1 MKFSSF
7 INLFIGIVFFVTCAS
22 AQTKKAPARTKKTTA
37 QTGKKTSVDYV
48 DPNIGGIGQLLVATD
63 PMVFL
68 PGGQTKLCSNP
79 WPEIYDRYLA
89 DKVFSFSL
97 KDEVR
102 YGTKTI
108 PGWIMATTGNIEVT
122 PAKMA
127 SNYDHDQE
135 KVTPYYSSLLLEDYD
150 ITAEYTIAEHSSI
163 FKFTFPQSADG
174 HILLSDNAEF
184 KIVDETTITW
194 QGAGGFG
201 GGNGGGGG
209 GRGGRGS
216 YFYAKFSKPFKS
228 FGTWSGDK
236 ASPGVNAQSG
246 TNVGAYANFVT
257 SKGEQVEVKIGSS
270 NISSDDAKQNL
281 EKDIPAWN
289 FEAVK
294 NAAKNK
300 WIASLDLFKVE
311 GGTEAQRKIFY
322 TGIYF
327 NLGGENLEGR
337 MKIGGDKL
345 AERSQR
351 YASLEKSQLYPATI
365 GQGGMFQHTNLVE
378 VAGQYLRGI
387 RDFDVE
393 RAYENMKTD
402 WMESTKLPWRRGP
415 ASHLDSF
422 YVKNGFFPALAPGQ
436 KEWIPQVHPSERR
449 QSVTVTLQGAYEA
462 WCIAQVAKGL
472 GKTADYEY
480 FMKHA
485 HDYQNVF
492 NKETGFMSPKT
503 EDGKWVT
510 PFDPKLGGGQ
520 GGRDY
525 FAEMNSWIYTFY
537 VSHDIQGL
545 INLFGGNNNFNAK
558 LDALFVEQ
566 YKRSKYNFLDLF
578 PDMTGLIGNY
588 AHGNEFSRN
597 IPYLYNYSG
606 EPWKTQRRVREI
618 MDVWYS
624 ASPLGICGDEDTG
637 LLSHFYVN
645 SAMGIYSDPMI
656 PSYPVWLIGSPIF
669 SKSTITLGNKKIFVI
684 EAKNVSASNKY
695 VQSAT
700 LNGAPLNKPWF
711 EHATLMKGGTLV
723 LNMGPRPNKQ
733 WGSSPDAVPPS
744 MSQPE

>member
-7 INLFIGIVFFVTCAS
+7 INLFIGIVFFVNCAS
-22 AQTKKAPARTKKTTA
+22 AQTKKAPAQTT
-37 QTGKKTSVDYV
+37 KKTSVDYV

-63 PMVFL
+63 PVVEL
-68 PGGQTKLCSNP
+68 PGGSIKLCSNP
-79 WPEIYDRYLA
+79 WPEIYDRYLS

-97 KDEVR
+97 RDEVR
-102 YGTKTI
+102 YGTKTL
-108 PGWIMATTGNIEVT
+108 PSWIMATTGNVEVT

-127 SNYDHDQE
+127 SNYDHDFE

-150 ITAEYTIAEHSSI
+150 INVEYTVADQASY
-163 FKFTFPQSADG
+163 FRFTFPKSSDS
-174 HILLSDNAEF
+174 HILLSSNGKF
-184 KIVDETTITW
+184 TVVNETTIEG
-194 QGAGGFG
+194 QEGS
-201 GGNGGGGG
+201 GN
-209 GRGGRGS
+209 RGY

-228 FGTWSGDK
+228 FGSWNGNT
-236 ASPGVNAQSG
+236 AFPGSNTQSG
-246 TNVGAYANFVT
+246 TNVGAFANYT
-257 SKGEQVEVKIGSS
+257 TLKGEQIEVKIGVS
-270 NISSDDAKQNL
+270 NESAEQAKQNL
-281 EKDIPAWN
+281 EKDIPTWN

-294 NAAKNK
+294 NNAKNK
-300 WIASLDLFKVE
+300 WAASLDLFKVE

-327 NLGGENLEGR
+327 NNGGESLEDR
-337 MKIGGDKL
+337 MKIGDDKI

-351 YASLEKSQLYPATI
+351 YASLEKSQLYPAVS
-365 GQGGMFQHTNLVE
+365 GQGGMFQHTSLVNI
-378 VAGQYLRGI
+378 ADLYLRGI
-387 RDFDVE
+387 RNFDVE
-393 RAYENMKTD
+393 RAYENMKED
-402 WMESTKLPWRRGP
+402 FLGSTKLPWRRGP
-415 ASHLDSF
+415 ATHLDSF

-436 KEWIPQVHPSERR
+436 KEWVKEVHPSEKR
-449 QSVTVTLQGAYEA
+449 QAVTVTLQASYEA

-472 GKTADYEY
+472 GKTDDYE
-480 FMKHA
+480 FFIKHA
-485 HDYQNVF
+485 HDYENLF

-503 EDGKWVT
+503 EDGKWIS

-545 INLFGGNNNFNAK
+545 MNLMGGRDNFNNK
-558 LDALFVEQ
+558 LDALFAEQ
-566 YKRSKYNFLDLF
+566 YKVSKYNFLDQF

-588 AHGNEFSRN
+588 AHGNEFSRQ

-606 EPWKTQRRVREI
+606 APWKTQKRVREI

-624 ASPLGICGDEDTG
+624 ANPLGISGDEDTG
-637 LLSHFYVN
+637 LCSHFYVN

-656 PSYPVWLIGSPIF
+656 PNYPIWLIGSPIF

-684 EAKNVSASNKY
+684 EAKNVSAQNKY

-700 LNGAPLNKPWF
+700 LNGEPLNKAWF
-711 EHATLMKGGTLV
+711 DHSTLMKGGTLV

-733 WGSSPDAVPPS
+733 WGSSPEAVPPS
-744 MSQPE
+744 MSKAD

>member
-1 MKFSSF
+1 MKFPGSIKF
-7 INLFIGIVFFVTCAS
+7 LIGILFFATCAS
-22 AQTKKAPARTKKTTA
+22 AQTKKIAVHTQKKTPL
-37 QTGKKTSVDYV
+37 DYV

-63 PMVFL
+63 PSVQL
-68 PGGQTKLCSNP
+68 PEAGSLKICSNP
-79 WPEIYDRYLA
+79 WPEIYDRYLT

-97 KDEVR
+97 RDEVR

-127 SNYDHDQE
+127 SNYDHDFE

-150 ITAEYTIAEHSSI
+150 ITVEYTVAEQASI
-163 FKFTFPQSADG
+163 FKFTFPQSSDS
-174 HILLSDNAEF
+174 HILLGSNAQF
-184 KIVDETTITW
+184 KVVDETTVTW
-194 QGAGGFG
+194 QEAGGFG
-201 GGNGGGGG
+201 GN
-209 GRGGRGS
+209 RGGY

-236 ASPGVNAQSG
+236 ASPGVNTQSG
-246 TNVGAYANFVT
+246 TNVGAYANYAT
-257 SKGEQVEVKIGSS
+257 SKGEQIEVKVGVSNESS
-270 NISSDDAKQNL
+270 ELAKANL
-281 EKDIPAWN
+281 EKAIPAWN

-294 NAAKNK
+294 NNAKSK
-300 WIASLDLFKVE
+300 WAASLNLFKVE

-327 NLGGENLEGR
+327 NNGGESLEGR
-337 MKIGGDKL
+337 MKLRDDKI

-351 YASLEKSQLYPATI
+351 YASLEKSQLYPAVI

-378 VAGQYLRGI
+378 VADQYLRGI
-387 RDFDVE
+387 RSFDVE
-393 RAYENMKTD
+393 RAYENMKAD
-402 WMESTKLPWRRGP
+402 WMGSTKLPWRRGP

-436 KEWIPQVHPSERR
+436 QEWVKEVHPSEKR

-472 GKTADYEY
+472 GKMDDYEY

-537 VSHDIQGL
+537 VSHDVQGL
-545 INLFGGNNNFNAK
+545 MNLMGGRDNFNAK

-566 YKRSKYNFLDLF
+566 YKTSKYKFLDLF

-624 ASPLGICGDEDTG
+624 ANPLGMCGDEDTG
-637 LLSHFYVN
+637 LLSHFYVS

-669 SKSTITLGNKKIFVI
+669 SKSTITLGNKKTFVI
-684 EAKNVSASNKY
+684 EAKNVSAQNKY

-711 EHATLMKGGTLV
+711 EHATLIKGGTLV

-744 MSQPE
+744 MSKAD